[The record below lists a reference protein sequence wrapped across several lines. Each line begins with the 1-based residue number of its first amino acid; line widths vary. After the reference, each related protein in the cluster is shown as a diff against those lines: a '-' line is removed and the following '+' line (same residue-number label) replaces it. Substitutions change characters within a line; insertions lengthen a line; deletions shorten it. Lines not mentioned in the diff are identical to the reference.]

1 MTEDPRRRLSRE
13 ARRAQLVALGRRE
26 VERVSFDGLSTD
38 RVAEAAGISRGLLF
52 HYFPT
57 RDDFLVAVATD
68 AADELMDVLE
78 PDPSQ
83 PPLQQLR
90 SSLSAY
96 VDHITTQR
104 DTYLALIRG
113 AAGGKPEM
121 LAVFDR
127 TRGVLADRI
136 LEGLDISPD
145 DDARLRY
152 LARGYIA
159 FAEELAVTWLRDPAE
174 LGRDELIETLELALL
189 GMLGSAG
196 VDLQPLLAEVGAAAT
211 DEAG

>member
-1 MTEDPRRRLSRE
+1 MADDPRRRLSRE
-13 ARRAQLVALGRRE
+13 ERRAQLVALGREE

-57 RDDFLVAVATD
+57 RDDFLVAIAVD
-68 AADELMDVLE
+68 AADELLEVLD
-78 PDPSQ
+78 PDADAPA
-83 PPLQQLR
+83 LLQLR
-90 SSLSAY
+90 SSLAAY
-96 VDHITTQR
+96 VEHITANR

-113 AAGGKPEM
+113 AAGGKPEL

-136 LEGLDISPD
+136 LEGLDLSPD
-145 DDARLRY
+145 DDPRMRY

-174 LGRDELIETLELALL
+174 LGREDLLGTLELALL
-189 GMLGSAG
+189 GMLGAVG
-196 VDLQPLLAEVGAAAT
+196 VDLEPLLAEAASPS
-211 DEAG
+211 